1 MFYEK
6 KDFDKALDSEQ
17 NRLEKLLVGA
27 YTLREFIP
35 SLHGKIYNV
44 RVRRAINELPDLG
57 CGKHSS
63 WGLFYVYTK
72 DIIGYGN
79 NDICSFNSG
88 ILDDETGKR
97 IDSEKMKAE
106 LQKEIDEYR
115 KELEQ
120 VKENKLNGW
129 ERYQEM
135 KKIKDYYESL
145 WKDFCRPAQRGL
157 SYWCKINCY

>member
-1 MFYEK
+1 MRFELL
-6 KDFDKALDSEQ
+6 FFPS
-17 NRLEKLLVGA
+17 LEKVTTCISK
-27 YTLREFIP
+27 YTRFNHID
-35 SLHGKIYNV
+35 
-44 RVRRAINELPDLG
+44 A
-57 CGKHSS
+57 
-63 WGLFYVYTK
+63 
-72 DIIGYGN
+72 
-79 NDICSFNSG
+79 FNSG

-135 KKIKDYYESL
+135 KKIKEYYESL
-145 WKDFCRPAQRGL
+145 WKDVCRPAQRGL